1 MVRGRRNH
9 EKQKS
14 QESPRKWRQRELPS
28 EPKAWDWGTPLRKR
42 WAERSRASRTPLLR
56 ELCARTCAYVSVY
69 ACVHW
74 GGRGSK
80 DRKTP
85 LLCLWFHTHFV
96 AGSKGD
102 SFACKGADSLKEGSS
117 PHLGHQPREAMQ
129 WGWGGGGWLQSLQ
142 TEKKVTCFPG
152 NSSSR
157 GSQAG
162 TSRRGFKMQLQ
173 KEVERSHWVGV
184 RSHLLKR
191 CSHDINKHMKRHTSI
206 LRKLEDDLGKGTL
219 GQGGRA
225 ERAVLSRPLGPL
237 SVSVWASLKL
247 NWQLHGAGCF

>member
-1 MVRGRRNH
+1 MVTRLNAGSPWSQVQRPTERVVRGRRNH

-42 WAERSRASRTPLLR
+42 WAERSRASRTCLLR
-56 ELCARTCAYVSVY
+56 ELCARTCVYVSVY

-96 AGSKGD
+96 AGRKGD

-129 WGWGGGGWLQSLQ
+129 WGWGGGG
-142 TEKKVTCFPG
+142 
-152 NSSSR
+152 
-157 GSQAG
+157 
-162 TSRRGFKMQLQ
+162 GFKVSRQRRRSPAFQ
-173 KEVERSHWVGV
+173 GTAPAGEVRQEPVAGALRCDYRKKWRGHTGWV
-184 RSHLLKR
+184 
-191 CSHDINKHMKRHTSI
+191 
-206 LRKLEDDLGKGTL
+206 
-219 GQGGRA
+219 
-225 ERAVLSRPLGPL
+225 
-237 SVSVWASLKL
+237 
-247 NWQLHGAGCF
+247 